1 MSQSFFAAF
10 NKAKEKTKNVVAD
23 VSNNISLKLQMNLSV
38 SPPGSP
44 KLNSVKS
51 NSSQNNVGLTKI
63 NNDSLSCETLPP
75 KVFSVT
81 QVSCGGSAP
90 TIKFSEPVCMNALNI
105 DNSSLKFVDSSCDK
119 VISNVASDICS
130 GNQNP
135 VFLNSHSSTN
145 NISSLQ
151 VEDLMGLANVNQ
163 TFIMFNEFSKTPNF
177 NALNFSKSSELKSQM
192 RQFVLLMKEKLQNL
206 NCRFKNSV
214 TPLPIEVEVFI
225 NNYTNLSEF
234 LLNFG
239 WSEET
244 LFSDEVLPPAN
255 FVPGVSIVPP
265 HSNFPYP
272 NDTLTPCLPEENTD
286 QIVGADESINDFNI
300 SNEINVFK
308 NYETPL
314 NDTVTVNENCLD
326 LKIDAIQNPEFS
338 ISPNSNVNKEFS
350 ESPLLPHSNSFETSK
365 AVLNQDEEVKNSTAN
380 LKDFSTVRVEKSLP
394 SNSSSQCNIKKND
407 ACFKV
412 EKVDPYWHCIF
423 CNDTSHSSHVCNKFS
438 DNKQFWTVIYDEQRC
453 KNCFRQFHQS
463 HKCYDSSFCFLRNC
477 RRRDKHSPVVC
488 SHRYKSSNF
497 KIPFENYFHSSNVY
511 DANFSY
517 QDRSYSNNVSPKTYV
532 SQGTQTEI
540 YNLNT
545 VMVQTE
551 NCGSIS
557 IGVQTP
563 AHIPREIESSLSSLD
578 SKILEISSSITFETA
593 TSADSVS
600 RSPLEICTVSSSL
613 PPQSTESHPVSSS
626 SKCEVNTV
634 NSNTSNSF
642 DPDELTLS
650 FYRMM
655 MPKLRNLPKGGY
667 QNPYL

>member
-1 MSQSFFAAF
+1 MAQSFFSAF
-10 NKAKEKTKNVVAD
+10 NKAKEKTRNVVTD
-23 VSNNISLKLQMNLSV
+23 VSNNISMKLQMNLSA

-44 KLNSVKS
+44 KSNSVKC
-51 NSSQNNVGLTKI
+51 
-63 NNDSLSCETLPP
+63 SLSKNKMGSDNISNDTLSSDTLPP

-81 QVSCGGSAP
+81 PVSCGGSAP
-90 TIKFSEPVCMNALNI
+90 TIKFSEPMCTNSVEV
-105 DNSSLKFVDSSCDK
+105 SSLNAIENSCDK
-119 VISNVASDICS
+119 LVANVVPDMCPSTQDHVI
-130 GNQNP
+130 
-135 VFLNSHSSTN
+135 LNSQSSKDN
-145 NISSLQ
+145 VCSFKI
-151 VEDLMGLANVNQ
+151 EKLMALANINE
-163 TFIMFNEFSKTPNF
+163 TFSALNDFSKTINYTKLNLSQCDEVKSQLKQF
-177 NALNFSKSSELKSQM
+177 IILMREAHQDLICLSQFENSSNAL
-192 RQFVLLMKEKLQNL
+192 
-206 NCRFKNSV
+206 
-214 TPLPIEVEVFI
+214 PIQVEVFI
-225 NNYTNLSEF
+225 KNYKNLSLF
-234 LLNFG
+234 LTNFG
-239 WSEET
+239 WSEAN
-244 LFSDEVLPPAN
+244 LFSDEVIPPQN
-255 FVPGVSIVPP
+255 IVSDISVDP

-272 NDTLTPCLPEENTD
+272 NDDLATCLQERVND
-286 QIVGADESINDFNI
+286 QIVDSDQSKNDLTH
-300 SNEINVFK
+300 EIGRFENSDTF
-308 NYETPL
+308 L
-314 NDTVTVNENCLD
+314 NDIVGENSFDLTPKEKQNLD
-326 LKIDAIQNPEFS
+326 VS
-338 ISPNSNVNKEFS
+338 ILQTSNVDKEFS
-350 ESPLLPHSNSFETSK
+350 ESLPLPHSSFLETSK
-365 AVLNQDEEVKNSTAN
+365 PVVNQNKEIGNSTAN
-380 LKDFSTVRVEKSLP
+380 LKDSSSPRVENSLL
-394 SNSSSQCNIKKND
+394 SDTSKCNFQHD
-407 ACFKV
+407 ACTKA
-412 EKVDPYWHCIF
+412 EKIDPYWHCIF
-423 CNDTSHSSHVCNKFS
+423 CNDISHSSHVCTKFS